1 MPNELTVSPNENG
14 SGPSEDVL
22 SNVLRSIRLSGSLQ
36 FCFMPT
42 GDWQTDPKTSMR
54 AIARTTE
61 NMIPFHIAVEGSC
74 WLKMADREFVLGE
87 GDIVMFPF
95 KASHDLGSGSG
106 GPIIDPVSDLPAKP
120 WRDVPMLRY
129 GDAPARVRLLCGY
142 LICDALNFEPL
153 RAALPDVLHV
163 RTRGANDAAW
173 LAAAVG
179 QLTLEADHPRPGGL
193 SMLER
198 LTEIMFI
205 EVLRH
210 RILASAPEATGWL
223 AALADPSLSRCLAII
238 HDEPKR
244 SWTVENLAEKSG
256 VSRSTLMERFETKLS
271 TSPMRYVRDWRLC
284 LASTE
289 LSTTTKAIARIAD
302 DAGYGT
308 EAAFSRAFSRAYGVP
323 PAAWRQRARKIASA
337 AAN

>member
-1 MPNELTVSPNENG
+1 MPNDLIANPDKEVEG
-14 SGPSEDVL
+14 GPSEDVL

-42 GDWQTDPKTSMR
+42 GNWRTDPKTSMK
-54 AIARTTE
+54 AIARSTS
-61 NMIPFHIAVEGSC
+61 NMIPFHIAVEGNC
-74 WLKMADREFVLGE
+74 WLKMPNRELALGE

-95 KASHDLGSGSG
+95 GSPHDLGSGSG
-106 GPIIDPVSDLPAKP
+106 GPLINPVSDLPAKP
-120 WRDVPMLRY
+120 WREVPMLRY
-129 GDAPARVRLLCGY
+129 GNAPTRVRLLCGY
-142 LICDALNFEPL
+142 LNCDALNFAPL

-173 LAAAVG
+173 LGAALG
-179 QLTLEADHPRPGGL
+179 QLVFEADHPRPGGL

-205 EVLRH
+205 EILRH

-223 AALADPSLSRCLAII
+223 AALADPPLARCLALV
-238 HDEPKR
+238 HDAPKR
-244 SWTVENLAEKSG
+244 DWTVERLAAASG

-271 TSPMRYVRDWRLC
+271 TSPMRYIRDWRLC

-289 LSTTTKAIARIAD
+289 LTTTSRPIAKVAD

-308 EAAFSRAFSRAYGVP
+308 EAAFSRAFSRAYGMP
-323 PAAWRQRARKIASA
+323 PAAWRQHARKLANA
-337 AAN
+337 AA

>member
-1 MPNELTVSPNENG
+1 MPNGLIANPDSANA

-42 GDWQTDPKTSMR
+42 GDWQTDPKTSMG
-54 AIARTTE
+54 AMARTTS
-61 NMIPFHIAVEGSC
+61 NMIPFHIAVEGNC
-74 WLKMADREFVLGE
+74 WVKMKDRELRLGE

-95 KASHDLGSGSG
+95 RTPHDLGAGSG
-106 GPIIDPVSDLPAKP
+106 GPLINPVSDLPAKP
-120 WRDVPMLRY
+120 WREVPRLRY
-129 GDAPARVRLLCGY
+129 GNAPTRVRLLCGY
-142 LICDALNFEPL
+142 LNCDALNFAPL
-153 RAALPDVLHV
+153 RAALPEVLHV
-163 RTRGANDAAW
+163 RTKGANDAAW
-173 LAAAVG
+173 LASAVG
-179 QLTLEADHPRPGGL
+179 QLTLEADNPRPGGL

-205 EVLRH
+205 EILRH

-223 AALADPSLSRCLAII
+223 AALADPSLARCLALI
-238 HDEPKR
+238 HEEPKR
-244 SWTVENLAEKSG
+244 NWSIQNLASQSG

-289 LSTTTKAIARIAD
+289 LSTTSKAIAKVAD

-308 EAAFSRAFSRAYGVP
+308 EAAFNRAFSRTYGMP
-323 PAAWRQRARKIASA
+323 PAAWRQHARKLANA
-337 AAN
+337 AA

>member
-1 MPNELTVSPNENG
+1 MPNELTDSPNKNG
-14 SGPSEDVL
+14 SGPSDVL

-42 GDWQTDPKTSMR
+42 GNWQTDPKTSMK
-54 AIARTTE
+54 AIARTSD

-74 WLKMADREFVLGE
+74 WVRTADHEILLGE

-95 KASHDLGSGSG
+95 RTSHDLGAGSG
-106 GPIIDPVSDLPAKP
+106 GTMIDPVSDLPAKP
-120 WRDVPMLRY
+120 WREVPMLRY

-163 RTRGANDAAW
+163 RTKGANDAAW
-173 LAAAVG
+173 LGAAVG
-179 QLTLEADHPRPGGL
+179 QLTLEADNPRPGGL

-210 RILASAPEATGWL
+210 RILASAPSATGWL

-238 HDEPKR
+238 HEDPKR
-244 SWTVENLAEKSG
+244 NWTVENLAAKSG
-256 VSRSTLMERFETKLS
+256 VSRSTLMERFETKLN

-289 LSTTTKAIARIAD
+289 LSTTSKAIARVAD

-308 EAAFSRAFSRAYGVP
+308 EAAFSRAFSRTYGVP
-323 PAAWRQRARKIASA
+323 PAAWRQRARKIANA
-337 AAN
+337 AA